1 MHICKNSNAKMNKC
15 KNSSATM
22 QKCKN
27 ACATMQSAKM
37 QNAKF
42 LCNNAKFKNAKMQ
55 KCLRNNAKWK
65 NAKNPM
71 QKCKKSSAKMHK
83 CKTFL
88 CNNAMCK
95 NANMLKCLRN
105 DAECKTEKIPVQQCK
120 VQKCKNSS
128 AGRCRSLNR
137 SVGTLGFPLHWE
149 TRLVSIDKFEW
160 EITSI
165 AFLTW
170 NVTFSFSHLFYAIL
184 PWKWNLLLRTVLCE
198 VTKSYPSER
207 VIWKPQCFFY
217 KGIHFRT
224 NFHYP
229 LVRGALKNMFF

>member
-1 MHICKNSNAKMNKC
+1 
-15 KNSSATM
+15 
-22 QKCKN
+22 
-27 ACATMQSAKM
+27 MQSAKM
-37 QNAKF
+37 QKF
-42 LCNNAKFKNAKMQ
+42 MCNNAKCKNAKMP
-55 KCLRNNAKWK
+55 A
-65 NAKNPM
+65 
-71 QKCKKSSAKMHK
+71 
-83 CKTFL
+83 
-88 CNNAMCK
+88 
-95 NANMLKCLRN
+95 
-105 DAECKTEKIPVQQCK
+105 QQCK
-120 VQKCKNSS
+120 VQKCKKSI

-224 NFHYP
+224 NCKSLPFFYFLTFEKGRLLYIHP
-229 LVRGALKNMFF
+229 VGRLVGWSVSRRHH